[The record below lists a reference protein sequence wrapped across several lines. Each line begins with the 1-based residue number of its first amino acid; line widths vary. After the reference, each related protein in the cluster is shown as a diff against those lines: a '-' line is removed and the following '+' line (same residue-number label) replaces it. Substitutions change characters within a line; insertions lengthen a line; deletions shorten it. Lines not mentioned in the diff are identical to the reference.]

1 VVEELLWFIS
11 GSTNARHLS
20 DKGVHIWDGNS
31 SRAYL
36 DSVGLGHRWGVW
48 GAGGRRV
55 DARAGETA
63 GLLVVCTHVGSCGGF
78 VFVGW
83 G

>member
-1 VVEELLWFIS
+1 MRLLLSTPADLLPAHPVQHLPLNPLLPLPFPPGVVEELLWFIS

-36 DSVGLGHRWGVW
+36 DSVGLGHR
-48 GAGGRRV
+48 
-55 DARAGETA
+55 
-63 GLLVVCTHVGSCGGF
+63 
-78 VFVGW
+78 
-83 G
+83 